1 MRYTA
6 LLTTITTLVFLG
18 SCAKYSDDYI
28 INSRTIA
35 PLVVFANTPIKK
47 GQNYYPVPNA
57 PSVTKK
63 ASQLLPPGSNL
74 EQFQNQI
81 QLQSSPASQKKLVAM
96 QSSIDK
102 QSSLIISDNISQ
114 AWMKI
119 GRALQKTS
127 YQILDQDSTLSSFYI
142 LDIKSTNNKII
153 KATPIYRIYLKPRGN
168 QTQVVLLNK
177 NNQLAAKDVT
187 QRILS
192 AIQQKMP

>member
-18 SCAKYSDDYI
+18 GCAKYSQDYI
-28 INSRTIA
+28 MDSRTIA

-47 GQNYYPVPNA
+47 GQNYYLVPNI
-57 PSVTKK
+57 PSVTQTT
-63 ASQLLPPGSNL
+63 SQLPPGSNL
-74 EQFQNQI
+74 ERFQNQS
-81 QLQSSPASQKKLVAM
+81 QLQSSSASPKKLVAI
-96 QSSIDK
+96 QPSIDE
-102 QSSLIISDNISQ
+102 QSSLIMSDNISR

-127 YQILDQDSTLSSFYI
+127 YQILDQDSMLSSFYI

-153 KATPIYRIYLKPRGN
+153 KATPLYRIYLKPRGN

-177 NNQLAAKDVT
+177 NNQPAAKDVA

-192 AIQQKMP
+192 AIQQKVP